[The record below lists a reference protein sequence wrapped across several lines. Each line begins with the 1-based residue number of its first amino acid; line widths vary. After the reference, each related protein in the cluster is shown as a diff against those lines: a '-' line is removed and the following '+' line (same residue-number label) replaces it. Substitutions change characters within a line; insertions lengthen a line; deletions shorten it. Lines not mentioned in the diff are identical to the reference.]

1 VAAADLLERLTGE
14 AGLIVLPEEPLA
26 HHVPLRVGGPVE
38 LWVEAE
44 NEDALMRLV
53 SHARHAGGR
62 WRIHSP
68 FSDWLVR
75 DGGLKG
81 TVIRLGQH
89 FESIHLTEDSISL
102 GAAALWSGLPDG
114 LAGGLW
120 DAVRRWSGSVGSLFE
135 QGSAGELTGLA
146 THIDVLRGGRII
158 QMQWPEDGPPP
169 ALGESSILLR
179 VHLRRALGARHWR
192 DGPSRPGALFAD
204 PPDSKI
210 GKELQRAGVL
220 GTRLRRW
227 RLSPTEPGTVVHLGG
242 GSFKDLQML
251 VKGLR
256 MRVEKTRGLTLE
268 TRIPVLGNEPG
279 RRNR

>member
-1 VAAADLLERLTGE
+1 MGATDLIDRINHED
-14 AGLIVLPEEPLA
+14 GLLIRPEEPLS

-44 NEDALMRLV
+44 NETALIRLMA
-53 SHARHAGGR
+53 HARNAGGR

-81 TVIRLGQH
+81 TVIRLGRD
-89 FESIHLTEDSISL
+89 FEHIEVREETITL
-102 GAAALWSGLPDG
+102 GAAALWSGLPSSLD
-114 LAGGLW
+114 GGLW
-120 DAVRRWSGSVGSLFE
+120 DAIRRWPGSVGGLFE
-135 QGSAGELTGLA
+135 QGEADELTGLA
-146 THIDVLRGGRII
+146 LRVDVLRGGRI
-158 QMQWPEDGPPP
+158 QTMQWPSDGPPP
-169 ALGESSILLR
+169 ALGDSSVLLR
-179 VHLRRALGARHWR
+179 VHLRRALGARQWR
-192 DGPSRPGALFAD
+192 TGPKKVGALFQD
-204 PPDSKI
+204 PNDSHAA
-210 GKELQRAGVL
+210 KELHRAGVL

-227 RLSPTEPGTVVHLGG
+227 RLSPIEPGTIVHLGG
-242 GSFKDLQML
+242 GTFKDLQML

-279 RRNR
+279 RRNG

>member
-1 VAAADLLERLTGE
+1 MAAADLLQRITGE
-14 AGLIVLPEEPLA
+14 AGLIIRPEEPLA
-26 HHVPLRVGGPVE
+26 QHVPLRVGGPVE

-44 NEDALMRLV
+44 TEDALMRLL
-53 SHARHAGGR
+53 SHARAAGGR

-81 TVIRLGQH
+81 TVIRLGQD
-89 FESIHLTEDSISL
+89 FETIEINENDISL
-102 GAAALWSGLPDG
+102 GVSALWSGIPPTLQ
-114 LAGGLW
+114 GGLW
-120 DAVRRWSGSVGSLFE
+120 EAVRRWPGSVGSFFD
-135 QGSAGELTGLA
+135 QGSAEELTGLA
-146 THIDVLRGGRII
+146 THIDVLRGGRIVQI
-158 QMQWPEDGPPP
+158 QWPEQGPAP
-169 ALGESSILLR
+169 ALGEQSVLLR
-179 VHLRRALGARHWR
+179 VHLRRALGARQWR
-192 DGPSRPGALFAD
+192 LGPARTGSLFANPAHGD
-204 PPDSKI
+204 V
-210 GKELQRAGVL
+210 GKELSRAGVL

-227 RLSPTEPGTVVHLGG
+227 RLSQTEPGTVVHLGG